1 MMRDRL
7 ARLAR
12 RILSDPGPPG
22 PGSVGEVLFCGPLP
36 PAQTGIATYDRAVLD
51 GLRRIGFFD
60 RHRVDVVWPFEP
72 RMTPRL
78 HGYHLGVFQLGNN
91 AGFHLEPYRAAYVA
105 PASLIVLHD
114 LALDDF
120 VAALRSLGDPLAFKA
135 YREAEALRRN
145 LTSPDIVR
153 NEPLRMPWAAHVAR
167 RARGIVVHSAF
178 GRRYLEELGCR
189 TPTFVVP
196 HPPIEDPADLRAAE
210 RRAAELRS
218 GLTARGMRSL
228 VVAPGDL
235 NGAKQLDAVLA
246 AAGILDDGVHV
257 ALVGRRI
264 PGFDPERLVRR
275 SGLGG
280 RATLATDVSDDDFR
294 AWLVAADVVV
304 DLRHPT
310 RGETSGS
317 LSRAMQAGK
326 PAIVSATGAYLDL
339 SDELVVHVAAGVP
352 DPAELGGA
360 IADLLEDEVR
370 RRRMGAAARAFV
382 EELSSTDATARG
394 YEAAIEGTLALA
406 GDPGHA
412 ALGMWAKSLADLGV
426 DEAVVREGIGV
437 GYARALDAFR
447 TSPSDHRGSG
457 GGPLLDS
464 SAR

>member
-12 RILSDPGPPG
+12 RVLSDPGPPG

-36 PAQTGIATYDRAVLD
+36 PARTGIATYDRAVLD
-51 GLRRIGFFD
+51 GLARIGCMD
-60 RHRVDVVWPFEP
+60 RHRIDVVWPFEP

-91 AGFHLEPYRAAYVA
+91 STFHLEPYRATYVA

-120 VAALRSLGDPLAFKA
+120 VAALRTLGDPLAFKA

-145 LTSPDIVR
+145 LTSPDILR

-167 RARGIVVHSAF
+167 RARGIIVHSSF
-178 GRRYLEELGCR
+178 GRRYLEEIGCR
-189 TPTFVVP
+189 TPVFVVP
-196 HPPIEDPADLRAAE
+196 HPPVEDPADLRAAE
-210 RRAAELRS
+210 PHARRLRE
-218 GLTARGMRSL
+218 GLAARGMRSL

-235 NGAKQLDAVLA
+235 NPAKLLEAVLA
-246 AAGILDDGVHV
+246 AAGRLDDGVHV

-264 PGFDPERLVRR
+264 PGFEPERLVHR

-280 RATLATDVSDDDFR
+280 RVTLAADVSDDDFR
-294 AWLVAADVVV
+294 AWLLAADVVV

-317 LSRAMQAGK
+317 LSRAMQAGR

-339 SDELVVHVAAGVP
+339 PDDHVLHVSAGIP
-352 DPAELGGA
+352 DPSELGHALG
-360 IADLLEDEVR
+360 DLLEDGAR
-370 RRRMGAAARAFV
+370 RARMGEAARAHV
-382 EELSSTDATARG
+382 EELAATDATARG
-394 YEAAIEGTLALA
+394 YETAIEETLALA
-406 GDPGHA
+406 GDPAHA

-437 GYARALDAFR
+437 EYARAFDAFR
-447 TSPSDHRGSG
+447 GSPSDHRGSDE
-457 GGPLLDS
+457 GPLLDS

>member
-1 MMRDRL
+1 MMRERL
-7 ARLAR
+7 TRLAR
-12 RILSDPGPPG
+12 RVLSDPGPPG

-36 PAQTGIATYDRAVLD
+36 PASTGIATYDRAVLD
-51 GLRRIGFFD
+51 GLRRIGFLD

-72 RMTPRL
+72 RMTQRL

-91 AGFHLEPYRAAYVA
+91 AEFHLEPYRATYVA

-120 VAALRSLGDPLAFKA
+120 VAALRALGDPLAFKA

-145 LTSPDIVR
+145 LTSPDVVR

-189 TPTFVVP
+189 TPVFVVP

-210 RRAAELRS
+210 PRARELRA
-218 GLTARGMRSL
+218 GLTAGGMRAL

-235 NGAKQLDAVLA
+235 NPAKQLDALLA
-246 AAGILDDGVHV
+246 AAARLDDGVHV

-264 PGFDPERLVRR
+264 PGFDPEQLVRR

-280 RATLATDVSDDDFR
+280 RVTLATDVSDDDFR
-294 AWLVAADVVV
+294 AWLVAADVAV

-317 LSRAMQAGK
+317 LSRAMQAGR

-339 SDELVVHVAAGVP
+339 PGDLVVHVAAGAP
-352 DPAELGGA
+352 DPGELGRA
-360 IADLLEDEVR
+360 IADLFADDER
-370 RRRMGAAARAFV
+370 RARMGAAARAHV
-382 EELSSTDATARG
+382 EELAATEATARG
-394 YEAAIEGTLALA
+394 YEAAIEATLALA
-406 GDPGHA
+406 GDPGHT

-426 DEAVVREGIGV
+426 DEAVVREGIGLA
-437 GYARALDAFR
+437 YARAFEAFR
-447 TSPSDHRGSG
+447 GSPSDHRGSDE
-457 GGPLLDS
+457 GPLLDS

>member
-1 MMRDRL
+1 MMRDRF

-12 RILSDPGPPG
+12 RVLSDPGPPG

-36 PAQTGIATYDRAVLD
+36 PARTGIATYDRAVLD
-51 GLRRIGFFD
+51 GLERIGFLD

-78 HGYHLGVFQLGNN
+78 HGYQLGVFQLGNN
-91 AGFHLEPYRAAYVA
+91 AEFHLEPYRATYVA

-120 VAALRSLGDPLAFKA
+120 VAALKALGDPLAFKA

-145 LTSPDIVR
+145 LTSPDVVR

-167 RARGIVVHSAF
+167 RARGIVVHSSF

-189 TPTFVVP
+189 TPVFVVP
-196 HPPIEDPADLRAAE
+196 HPPIEDPADLREAAP
-210 RRAAELRS
+210 RAGEIREVLA
-218 GLTARGMRSL
+218 ARGMRSL
-228 VVAPGDL
+228 VVAPGDV
-235 NGAKQLDAVLA
+235 NPAKQLDALLA
-246 AAGILDDGVHV
+246 ATAALDEGVHV

-264 PGFDPERLVRR
+264 PGFDPEQLVRR
-275 SGLGG
+275 AGLGG
-280 RATLATDVSDDDFR
+280 RVTLATDVTDADFR
-294 AWLVAADVVV
+294 AWLLAADVVV

-310 RGETSGS
+310 RGEASGS

-339 SDELVVHVAAGVP
+339 SDELVVHVAAGAP
-352 DPAELGGA
+352 DPAELGAA
-360 IADLLEDEVR
+360 IADLLVDDPR
-370 RRRMGAAARAFV
+370 RRRMGAAARAHV
-382 EELSSTDATARG
+382 EELAATAATARG
-394 YEAAIEGTLALA
+394 YEAAIEATLALA

-426 DEAVVREGIGV
+426 DEAVVRAGIGV
-437 GYARALDAFR
+437 EYARAFEAFR
-447 TSPSDHRGSG
+447 GSPSDHRGSG